1 MLVAAIR
8 VLTSTIQTYLQVRAF
23 IVSLPERGLV
33 ADVGCGNGKYF
44 GVRPDLTILASDRS
58 PRLAEVA
65 ARRLVADPL
74 LRGGPAARADVAV
87 ADALGLPYRDRAFDG
102 VLCIAVR

>member
-1 MLVAAIR
+1 MTSMSIIII
-8 VLTSTIQTYLQVRAF
+8 TSTDHWPPQVRAF
-23 IVSLPERGLV
+23 IDSLPERGLV

-74 LRGGPAARADVAV
+74 MQGGLAARADVAV
-87 ADALGLPYRDRAFDG
+87 ADALALPYRDGAFDG